1 MTATSRPRNAVTGA
15 AAAAGA
21 VLALVQGGQAFAHFG
36 RTDHIGL
43 VLVFGALAGLAVAAR
58 LWWTGCFESKLFSA
72 LLALFAL
79 VGQFMHA
86 AIGWP
91 GEPAAGWTAYGI
103 LVAVLAP
110 SVLVLLTLAMIRPG
124 RTAAIVD

>member
-1 MTATSRPRNAVTGA
+1 MTGA
-15 AAAAGA
+15 AASAGA

-72 LLALFAL
+72 LLAMFAL
-79 VGQFMHA
+79 AGQFMHA

-103 LVAVLAP
+103 LVVVLAP
-110 SVLVLLTLAMIRPG
+110 AVLVLLALALLRPDVG
-124 RTAAIVD
+124 PRL